1 MKVDEVITLL
11 RTYDPNLECQLDA
24 KVSGQFVTIHHTYI
38 DVHGAVRISARDR
51 NDDDEDES

>member
-11 RTYDPNLECQLDA
+11 RTYDPNLECELDA
-24 KVSGQFVTIHHTYI
+24 KVDGQFVTIHHTYI

-51 NDDDEDES
+51 NDDDEDE